1 MYDRGYRQREQ
12 RLCLSSRTQCWD
24 HCRSFLSADRN
35 PLSRTVGRYPHIRIL
50 HRLPVDV
57 SGNLGW
63 CQSVRSSE
71 VFRFGKACEI
81 EVYRVFHEK
90 LGRTSATSRNSSQD
104 SIVGIFT
111 RLLDGIS
118 QKSKP
123 VRLAMLCVHTCMV
136 LKPTLHF
143 LSPRLEKDALQC

>member
-57 SGNLGW
+57 SGNLMGGV
-63 CQSVRSSE
+63 SPFVVVKSSGSEKRVRSK
-71 VFRFGKACEI
+71 FI
-81 EVYRVFHEK
+81 E
-90 LGRTSATSRNSSQD
+90 S
-104 SIVGIFT
+104 FT
-111 RLLDGIS
+111 
-118 QKSKP
+118 KS
-123 VRLAMLCVHTCMV
+123 
-136 LKPTLHF
+136 
-143 LSPRLEKDALQC
+143 